1 MNGSRQ
7 VASNTYPPADRE
19 SHDAFCRTEGW
30 TLVRGATGKPVS
42 HHRTYEIT
50 LWDGRVLRTRISRPI
65 NTSEYGPH
73 MWSHILKQQLE
84 VTQEEFWNCVRDKT
98 LPDRGFEP
106 LTAPPQSLPLFL
118 LRELM
123 RLGVSEQDAL
133 SYTPAEAARK
143 RAELLASDLS

>member
-1 MNGSRQ
+1 
-7 VASNTYPPADRE
+7 
-19 SHDAFCRTEGW
+19 
-30 TLVRGATGKPVS
+30 
-42 HHRTYEIT
+42 
-50 LWDGRVLRTRISRPI
+50 
-65 NTSEYGPH
+65 

-143 RAELLASDLS
+143 RAELLAATEGAV

>member
-1 MNGSRQ
+1 
-7 VASNTYPPADRE
+7 
-19 SHDAFCRTEGW
+19 
-30 TLVRGATGKPVS
+30 
-42 HHRTYEIT
+42 
-50 LWDGRVLRTRISRPI
+50 
-65 NTSEYGPH
+65 

-123 RLGVSEQDAL
+123 QLGVSEQDAL
-133 SYTPAEAARK
+133 TYTPAEAAEK
-143 RAELLASDLS
+143 RAELLAHSSDSV